1 MKNAE
6 IKRTIWESR
15 FRQYEIAEEI
25 GISEYTFCRWFR
37 RELSEEQKEQILSL
51 TMSGQ
56 STGHLYGVSCPH
68 NGAGQ
73 FASPLTLTKSA
84 KNTRHT

>member
-15 FRQYEIAEEI
+15 FPQYEIAEEI

-37 RELSEEQKEQILSL
+37 RELSEEQKKQILNAITALRANES
-51 TMSGQ
+51 
-56 STGHLYGVSCPH
+56 
-68 NGAGQ
+68 NA
-73 FASPLTLTKSA
+73 
-84 KNTRHT
+84 

>member
-1 MKNAE
+1 MMKNAE

-37 RELSEEQKEQILSL
+37 RELSEEQKEQILNAITAL
-51 TMSGQ
+51 R
-56 STGHLYGVSCPH
+56 
-68 NGAGQ
+68 AGESN
-73 FASPLTLTKSA
+73 A
-84 KNTRHT
+84 

>member
-1 MKNAE
+1 MMKNAE

-37 RELSEEQKEQILSL
+37 REANPKRDYSPQGGRKQCL
-51 TMSGQ
+51 TPWTSK
-56 STGHLYGVSCPH
+56 
-68 NGAGQ
+68 
-73 FASPLTLTKSA
+73 PLEGPL
-84 KNTRHT
+84 

>member
-1 MKNAE
+1 MMKNAE

-37 RELSEEQKEQILSL
+37 RELSEEQKEQILNAITALRANES
-51 TMSGQ
+51 
-56 STGHLYGVSCPH
+56 
-68 NGAGQ
+68 NA
-73 FASPLTLTKSA
+73 
-84 KNTRHT
+84 